1 MYLRK
6 DWHLL
11 NYQEYPKSFVVT
23 QVVMHFVCLT
33 GYTEGSL
40 FLDNYDAEIRGT
52 LPNVTVNGGVMFT
65 FCCSDGQQYANNS
78 ESSHYDSLPKMFP
91 FVFLKVF
98 VLLIDRHLN
107 IAKL

>member
-6 DWHLL
+6 DWYLL
-11 NYQEYPKSFVVT
+11 NYKEYPKTYVLT
-23 QVVMHFVCLT
+23 QSIMHCFCLT

-65 FCCSDGQQYANNS
+65 FCCSDGQQYSNNS
-78 ESSHYDSLPKMFP
+78 ESHLYDSLPKMFP
-91 FVFLKVF
+91 FVFLKVY
-98 VLLIDRHLN
+98 VLLKDRHLN
-107 IAKL
+107 ITKL

>member
-1 MYLRK
+1 
-6 DWHLL
+6 
-11 NYQEYPKSFVVT
+11 
-23 QVVMHFVCLT
+23 
-33 GYTEGSL
+33 L

-65 FCCSDGQQYANNS
+65 FCCSNGQQYSNNS
-78 ESSHYDSLPKMFP
+78 ESPLYDSVPKMFP

-98 VLLIDRHLN
+98 VLLINRHLN